1 MNAWIFVLLIG
12 ITLIIVSAVIAVIFY
27 FVIRAAFKNNKYEYE
42 EMFKR
47 LKARIAGEAYPRYGS
62 CPELLVV
69 TLDDALDCIDRIA
82 AEYANGRIIK
92 DK

>member
-1 MNAWIFVLLIG
+1 MKAVIFVVLIG
-12 ITLIIVSAVIAVIFY
+12 IALIIVSAVISAIFY
-27 FVIRAAFKNNKYEYE
+27 FVIRAAFKNNQYEYE

-47 LKARIAGEAYPRYGS
+47 LKARIGGEAYPRYGS

-69 TLDDALDCIDRIA
+69 TLDDALDCIDRMA
-82 AEYANGRIIK
+82 AEYATGRIVK